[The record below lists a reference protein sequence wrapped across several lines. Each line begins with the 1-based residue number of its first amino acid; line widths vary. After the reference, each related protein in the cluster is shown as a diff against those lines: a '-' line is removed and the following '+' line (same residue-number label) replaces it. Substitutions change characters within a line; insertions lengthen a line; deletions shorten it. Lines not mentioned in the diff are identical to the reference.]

1 MTTELP
7 APAPP
12 VNPETK
18 PFWDATSEARLLVR
32 QCEDCQSLIWYPR
45 AFCPECSSTRTRW
58 LRVSGRGHIYSYTVN
73 HRGEGPY
80 QGREPYVLAYVELDE
95 GPRMMTNIVET
106 DDRGLAVGMPVEV
119 VFHDTGEGSA
129 LPRFRPH
136 PAPAQEARK

>member
-1 MTTELP
+1 MTAPAPAQSLP

-45 AFCPECSSTRTRW
+45 AMCPECSSARTSW
-58 LRVSGRGHIYSYTVN
+58 LQVSGRGHIYSYTVN

-95 GPRMMTNIVET
+95 GPRMMTNIVQADGRE
-106 DDRGLAVGMPVEV
+106 LAVGMPVDV

-129 LPRFRPH
+129 LPRFRPRQ
-136 PAPAQEARK
+136 A